1 MIKKSHTYLFGENYI
16 FLTILFFSLFSSS
29 YVFFVSPFEFY
40 FHYIFVILF
49 MPFFVIKIGVPK
61 FILSIFGLLLLV
73 GISHIILGNNNH
85 FNFLKIYCG
94 LFIMILFFY
103 YLLHYVVFDVK
114 YIFYWYCKFCYLLCL
129 IAFFQLI
136 SFLINFEPGYNYS
149 WLLNKWGVVKGG
161 LIGIRLNS
169 IISEPTYL
177 ASILSPSLYISLNN
191 IVNRKNLILNKYQ
204 SILVIFVVILTT
216 STIGYLGLLLSLLLV
231 TNTIK
236 LRYIIFG
243 FFLTL
248 LSFNL
253 AYKFV
258 DDFKTRV
265 ESAKGLWLDNNFHI
279 SNTNSSSFVLFNN
292 LHVAK
297 ENLLQHP
304 IFGTGLGS
312 HETAYKKYTLTNS
325 IIKYDFEFNVKDGNS
340 LFVRLCTETGLFGIL
355 FILYLILNGFI
366 YNLKIY
372 NDDMMYHKIISQ
384 ALFVLIILVL
394 IRQGNYMLNGLP
406 LLFLMY
412 FFNYTQYQEKLN
424 NIETEH

>member
-129 IAFFQLI
+129 IAFVQLI
-136 SFLINFEPGYNYS
+136 SFSINFEPGYNYS

-265 ESAKGLWLDNNFHI
+265 ESAKGLWFDNNFHI

-412 FFNYTQYQEKLN
+412 FFNFTQYQEKLN